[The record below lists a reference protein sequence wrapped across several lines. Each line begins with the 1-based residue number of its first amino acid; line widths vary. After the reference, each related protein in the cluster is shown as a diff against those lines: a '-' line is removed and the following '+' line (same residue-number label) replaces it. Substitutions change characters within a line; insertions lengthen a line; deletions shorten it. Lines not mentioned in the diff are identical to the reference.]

1 MTPWRVVLARVPR
14 PALVRVRG
22 RSMWPTYREGDV
34 LLVIAGAP
42 PRAGR
47 AAVVRLPPDGAG
59 RARTLSVKRL
69 TRPDPER
76 PGYWWVDSDNSLEG
90 VSSADVGT
98 LTSDDVVAVVAC
110 RVRRGLG

>member
-1 MTPWRVVLARVPR
+1 MTRLRSLLSRMPR

-22 RSMWPTYREGDV
+22 RSMSPTYREGDV
-34 LLVIAGAP
+34 LLVVVGLP

-47 AAVVRLPPDGAG
+47 AAVVRLPPDPAG
-59 RARTLSVKRL
+59 RARPVSVKRL

-76 PGYWWVDSDNSLEG
+76 AGRWWVDSDNSGEG

-98 LTSDDVVAVVAC
+98 LTSDDILAVVAC

>member
-1 MTPWRVVLARVPR
+1 MSPWSSVLSRVPR

-47 AAVVRLPPDGAG
+47 AAVVRLPPDGSG
-59 RARTLSVKRL
+59 RARPLSVKRL

-76 PGYWWVDSDNSLEG
+76 SGHWWVDSDNSVEG
-90 VSSADVGT
+90 VSSLDVGT
-98 LTSDDVVAVVAC
+98 LTSEDVVAVVAC